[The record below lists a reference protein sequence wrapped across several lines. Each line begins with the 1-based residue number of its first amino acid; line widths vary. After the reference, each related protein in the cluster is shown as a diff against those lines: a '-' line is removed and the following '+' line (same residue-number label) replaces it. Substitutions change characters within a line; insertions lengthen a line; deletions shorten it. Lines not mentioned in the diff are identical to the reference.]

1 MAWFNKGE
9 TDGSPNENEKIK
21 EVAGGE
27 PEKAASAEEKA
38 GGNAGGKKGKQ
49 KTSGA
54 PSSETIERAYSPVT
68 QMEPEGPEVD
78 SDEGQDRTWDRL
90 QELQARE
97 EKSTGQIPKKQVD
110 DAVIDKTV
118 DATVD
123 IYNRKVHAGAMTIA
137 ELVARDI
144 VQWDLKETLPTDLFK
159 NEAYSRYSQHPR
171 LTVDPRRIA
180 EWVKAFVCKKELIAE
195 GVSVDNLGL
204 HHLIHLLKVKDP
216 TMRAALAIEVN
227 DNNYSVRKTRDEVE
241 KLNGRESSEGLMK
254 SIIRQ
259 LQDPR
264 TLLRDKKMR
273 ETLEDPAKL
282 KDSLDSDERL
292 NILTAVEKTKK
303 DAVKVQAMLTK
314 IGNTIFQ
321 VEQEERAGSNN

>member
-1 MAWFNKGE
+1 MAWFKKEE
-9 TDGSPNENEKIK
+9 TEGSLNENERS
-21 EVAGGE
+21 EGVVGAESEDAAPATGE
-27 PEKAASAEEKA
+27 ARGS
-38 GGNAGGKKGKQ
+38 AGGKKGKQ

-54 PSSETIERAYSPVT
+54 PSAETVERAYSPVT
-68 QMEPEGPEVD
+68 QMEPDGSEVET
-78 SDEGQDRTWDRL
+78 DEDQDKAWERM

-97 EKSTGQIPKKQVD
+97 EKSTAQAPKQQVD
-110 DAVIDKTV
+110 DAVITETV
-118 DATVD
+118 DATND
-123 IYNRKVHAGAMTIA
+123 IFKRKVTMGALEIA
-137 ELVARDI
+137 ELVLAKLL
-144 VQWDLKETLPTDLFK
+144 QWDLKEALPTDLFK
-159 NEAYSRYSQHPR
+159 IEAYARYSQHAR
-171 LTVDPRRIA
+171 LIVDPRRIA
-180 EWVKAFVCKKELIAE
+180 EWVRAFVCKKELMAE
-195 GVSVDNLGL
+195 GVSVDKLGL

-264 TLLRDKKMR
+264 TLLRDKKLR

-321 VEQEERAGSNN
+321 VEQDQRAASNN